1 MRFGEYKDA
10 LILIERYPL
19 FGVGFTGTP
28 DLDIY
33 LGVSMLY
40 LIIAENMGII
50 GLALFAAVCTLAR
63 RVVSSRH
70 LAEGGYVRCTIGCPR
85 IPLNELGLP
94 EKGTFMLQRSG
105 WLVVSAL
112 MAGMLAVLFAWG
124 EPYPAAA
131 DSIVAPLAGSRATIR
146 VSAAVTGS
154 LYLPAITGAQTM
166 LYLPMLIGNATAP
179 VGAEEGGSLTAI
191 IGALATTIDI
201 PPGAIGEDATL
212 VVQLAALPPQAGSP
226 LMVGDALDIQLRTDS
241 DSTITSFLQPFTL
254 TVAYGAADLAG
265 VNESLLALHY
275 WNTTASQWQPIAT
288 TVDAGS

>member
-1 MRFGEYKDA
+1 MF
-10 LILIERYPL
+10 
-19 FGVGFTGTP
+19 
-28 DLDIY
+28 
-33 LGVSMLY
+33 
-40 LIIAENMGII
+40 
-50 GLALFAAVCTLAR
+50 
-63 RVVSSRH
+63 
-70 LAEGGYVRCTIGCPR
+70 
-85 IPLNELGLP
+85 
-94 EKGTFMLQRSG
+94 QRSG
-105 WLVVSAL
+105 WLVAGVL
-112 MAGMLAVLFAWG
+112 MAGLLVGALAWSR
-124 EPYPAAA
+124 PYPA
-131 DSIVAPLAGSRATIR
+131 VAGSRAASVADSAGSIR
-146 VSAAVTGS
+146 ASAAVTGS
-154 LYLPAITGAQTM
+154 LYLPAIAGRTM

-179 VGAEEGGSLTAI
+179 VSAEEGGSLTAI